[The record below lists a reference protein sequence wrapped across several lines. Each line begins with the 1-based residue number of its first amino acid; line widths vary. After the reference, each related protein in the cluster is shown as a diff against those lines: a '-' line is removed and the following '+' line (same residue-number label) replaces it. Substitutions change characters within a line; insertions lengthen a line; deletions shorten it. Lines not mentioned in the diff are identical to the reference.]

1 MEEIKQIWCAEDS
14 CYYPE
19 IKVENGRTYKLD
31 TEHFVYLEQLD
42 FGFTEEEQELMRNP
56 IDRWGNAW
64 RKFMQENYPN
74 EAAELKKSNRWD
86 ELALEIDREAH
97 SLWELLRK
105 QYSKANPRP
114 TTFMET
120 MEWEN
125 TRGFYVD
132 HEVMEQVV
140 LQFRA

>member
-1 MEEIKQIWCAEDS
+1 MSNNIIK
-14 CYYPE
+14 
-19 IKVENGRTYKLD
+19 
-31 TEHFVYLEQLD
+31 
-42 FGFTEEEQELMRNP
+42 EEELT
-56 IDRWGNAW
+56 IGRWGIAW
-64 RKFMQENYPN
+64 QRFMQENYPD
-74 EAAELKKSNRWD
+74 ETAKLKESNRWD
-86 ELALEIDREAH
+86 ELALEIDSEAY

-105 QYSKANPRP
+105 QYAKANPRP

-120 MEWEN
+120 MKWEN

>member
-1 MEEIKQIWCAEDS
+1 MNNERKAAEVEELTI
-14 CYYPE
+14 
-19 IKVENGRTYKLD
+19 G
-31 TEHFVYLEQLD
+31 
-42 FGFTEEEQELMRNP
+42 
-56 IDRWGNAW
+56 RWGKAW
-64 RKFMQENYPN
+64 QRFMQENYPT
-74 EAAELKKSNRWD
+74 EAAELMNSNRFD
-86 ELALEIDREAH
+86 ELALEIDREAY

-105 QYSKANPRP
+105 QYAKANPRP

-120 MEWEN
+120 MKWEN

>member
-1 MEEIKQIWCAEDS
+1 MNNERKAADVEEITI
-14 CYYPE
+14 
-19 IKVENGRTYKLD
+19 G
-31 TEHFVYLEQLD
+31 
-42 FGFTEEEQELMRNP
+42 
-56 IDRWGNAW
+56 RWGTAW
-64 RKFMQENYPN
+64 QRFMHENYPD
-74 EAAELKKSNRWD
+74 EAKALMNSNRFD
-86 ELALEIDREAH
+86 ELALEIDREAY

-105 QYSKANPRP
+105 QYAKANPRP

-120 MEWEN
+120 MKWEN

>member
-1 MEEIKQIWCAEDS
+1 MNNERKAEE
-14 CYYPE
+14 
-19 IKVENGRTYKLD
+19 VE
-31 TEHFVYLEQLD
+31 
-42 FGFTEEEQELMRNP
+42 ELT
-56 IDRWGNAW
+56 IGRWGTAW
-64 RKFMQENYPN
+64 KRFMQENYPT
-74 EAAELKKSNRWD
+74 ESEELMNTARWD

-105 QYSKANPRP
+105 QYAKENPRP

-120 MEWEN
+120 MKWEN

-140 LQFRA
+140 LQFRM